1 MIKKLRWK
9 FIAVAMISIIV
20 VLMAIIGTI
29 TLINYNKTV
38 DNIDKVLTVLV
49 DNDGK
54 FNGLDFGD
62 DNLKNT
68 DGNNNKDNLNHQ
80 KDHGEFTKETPYW
93 TRFFSVK
100 FTNSNPDPAVD
111 TSMIASVSK
120 EEAIDMAKET
130 INNNSMIGFYGA
142 YRYKVKIADDFKLVV
157 FVDCTKE
164 MRSIRYFVFT
174 GTWISLVGIIAVFI
188 IVFIFSK
195 IVFNPV
201 KRTYDKQKR
210 FVTNAAHELKTPLT
224 IISANNEL
232 IDAQY
237 NSLDETQAIDKQV
250 KKLTIMINNLT
261 LLSKLDE
268 EDKNVDLKEKVDL
281 TKLSNDLIEP
291 FKVIFESRNIKF
303 KFFVDDNCYIKGNTN
318 LISQLLS
325 LLIDN
330 ANKYALTYIDF
341 EVRIVGKG
349 VELKTSN
356 DADIDEKNPNLLL
369 ERFYRND
376 KARGKIE
383 GSGIGLSVVNEIVKL
398 HKGTIKL
405 NASNNVYSC
414 VIKFKN

>member
-54 FNGLDFGD
+54 FDDLDFGD
-62 DNLKNT
+62 DNLENT
-68 DGNNNKDNLNHQ
+68 DGNNNKDNLNPQ
-80 KDHGEFTKETPYW
+80 EDHGEFTKETPYW

-100 FTNSNPDPAVD
+100 FTNSNPNPTVD

-130 INNNSMIGFYGA
+130 IDSNSMIGFYGA
-142 YRYKVKIADDFKLVV
+142 YRYKVKITDDFKLVV

-303 KFFVDDNCYIKGNTN
+303 NFFVDDNCYIKGNTN

-330 ANKYALTYIDF
+330 ANKYALTYINF

>member
-49 DNDGK
+49 DNNGK
-54 FNGLDFGD
+54 FDDLDFGD
-62 DNLKNT
+62 DNLENT
-68 DGNNNKDNLNHQ
+68 DGNNNKDNQNHQ

-130 INNNSMIGFYGA
+130 IDSNSMIGFYGA

-303 KFFVDDNCYIKGNTN
+303 NYFVDDNCYIKGNTN

-330 ANKYALTYIDF
+330 ANKYALTYINF
-341 EVRIVGKG
+341 EVRIVGKY

-405 NASNNVYSC
+405 NASNNIYSC

>member
-68 DGNNNKDNLNHQ
+68 GGNNNKDNLNPP
-80 KDHGEFTKETPYW
+80 KDYGEFTKETPYW

-130 INNNSMIGFYGA
+130 IDSNSMIGFYGA

-232 IDAQY
+232 IDAEY

-281 TKLSNDLIEP
+281 TKLSNDLIES

-303 KFFVDDNCYIKGNTN
+303 NFFVDDNCYIKGNTN

-330 ANKYALTYIDF
+330 ANKYALTYINF

>member
-49 DNDGK
+49 DNNGK
-54 FNGLDFGD
+54 FDDLDFGD
-62 DNLKNT
+62 DNLENT
-68 DGNNNKDNLNHQ
+68 DSNNSKDNLNHQ

-120 EEAIDMAKET
+120 EEAIDMARET
-130 INNNSMIGFYGA
+130 IDSNSMIGFYGA

-303 KFFVDDNCYIKGNTN
+303 NFFVDDNCYIKGNTN

-330 ANKYALTYIDF
+330 ANKYALTYINF

>member
-80 KDHGEFTKETPYW
+80 KDYGEFTKETPYW

-100 FTNSNPDPAVD
+100 FTNSNPDPAVN

-120 EEAIDMAKET
+120 EEAIDMAKKT
-130 INNNSMIGFYGA
+130 IDSNSMIGFYGA

-232 IDAQY
+232 IDAEY

-303 KFFVDDNCYIKGNTN
+303 NFFVDDNCYIKGNTN

-330 ANKYALTYIDF
+330 ANKYALTYINF

>member
-49 DNDGK
+49 DNNGK
-54 FNGLDFGD
+54 FDDLDFGD
-62 DNLKNT
+62 DNLENT

-130 INNNSMIGFYGA
+130 IDSNSMIGFYGA

-268 EDKNVDLKEKVDL
+268 EEKNVDLKEKVDL
-281 TKLSNDLIEP
+281 TKLSNDLIES

-303 KFFVDDNCYIKGNTN
+303 NFFVDDNCYIKGNTN

-330 ANKYALTYIDF
+330 ANKYALTYINF

-405 NASNNVYSC
+405 NASNNIYSC

>member
-1 MIKKLRWK
+1 
-9 FIAVAMISIIV
+9 MISIIV

-29 TLINYNKTV
+29 TLINYNKTI

-49 DNDGK
+49 DNNGK
-54 FNGLDFGD
+54 FDDLDFGD
-62 DNLKNT
+62 DNLENT

-100 FTNSNPDPAVD
+100 FTNSNPEPAVD

-120 EEAIDMAKET
+120 EEAIDMARET
-130 INNNSMIGFYGA
+130 IDSNSMIGFYGA

-201 KRTYDKQKR
+201 KRTYDKQKK
-210 FVTNAAHELKTPLT
+210 FVTNAAHELKIPLT

-303 KFFVDDNCYIKGNTN
+303 NFFVDDNCYIKGNTN

-330 ANKYALTYIDF
+330 ANKYALTYINF

-356 DADIDEKNPNLLL
+356 DADMDEKNPNLLL
-369 ERFYRND
+369 ERFYGND

>member
-1 MIKKLRWK
+1 
-9 FIAVAMISIIV
+9 MISIIV

-54 FNGLDFGD
+54 FDDLDFGD
-62 DNLKNT
+62 DNLENT

-80 KDHGEFTKETPYW
+80 ENPGEFTKETPYW

-130 INNNSMIGFYGA
+130 IDSNSMIGFYGA

-164 MRSIRYFVFT
+164 MRSIRYFAFT

-232 IDAQY
+232 IDAEY

-303 KFFVDDNCYIKGNTN
+303 NFFVDDNCYIKGNTN

>member
-80 KDHGEFTKETPYW
+80 KDYGGITKETPYW

-120 EEAIDMAKET
+120 EEAINMAKET
-130 INNNSMIGFYGA
+130 IDSNSMIGFYGA

-232 IDAQY
+232 IDAEY

-303 KFFVDDNCYIKGNTN
+303 NFFVDDNCYIKGNTN

>member
-49 DNDGK
+49 DNNGK
-54 FNGLDFGD
+54 FDDLDFGD
-62 DNLKNT
+62 DNLENT

-80 KDHGEFTKETPYW
+80 KDHGEFTKETSYW

-130 INNNSMIGFYGA
+130 IDSNSMIGFYGA

-303 KFFVDDNCYIKGNTN
+303 NFFVDDNCYIKGNTN

-330 ANKYALTYIDF
+330 ANKYALTYINF

>member
-1 MIKKLRWK
+1 
-9 FIAVAMISIIV
+9 MISIIV

-49 DNDGK
+49 DNNGK
-54 FNGLDFGD
+54 FDDLDFGD
-62 DNLKNT
+62 DNLENT

-80 KDHGEFTKETPYW
+80 KNHGEFTKETPYW
-93 TRFFSVK
+93 TRFFSAK

-130 INNNSMIGFYGA
+130 IDSNSMIGFYGA

-268 EDKNVDLKEKVDL
+268 EDKNVDLKERVDL

-303 KFFVDDNCYIKGNTN
+303 NFFVDDNCYIKGNTN

-330 ANKYALTYIDF
+330 ANKYALTYINF
-341 EVRIVGKG
+341 EVRIVGNG

>member
-20 VLMAIIGTI
+20 VLMVIIGTI

-54 FNGLDFGD
+54 FDDLDFGD
-62 DNLKNT
+62 DNLENT
-68 DGNNNKDNLNHQ
+68 DGNNNKDNLNSQ
-80 KDHGEFTKETPYW
+80 KDYGEFTKETPYW

-100 FTNSNPDPAVD
+100 FTNSNPDPIVD

-130 INNNSMIGFYGA
+130 IDSNSMIGFYGA
-142 YRYKVKIADDFKLVV
+142 YRYKVKIADNFKLVV

-164 MRSIRYFVFT
+164 MSFVRYFTFT

-232 IDAQY
+232 IDAEY

-303 KFFVDDNCYIKGNTN
+303 NFFVDDNCYIKGNTN

-405 NASNNVYSC
+405 NVFNNVYSC

>member
-49 DNDGK
+49 DNNGK
-54 FNGLDFGD
+54 FDDLDFGD
-62 DNLKNT
+62 DNLENT
-68 DGNNNKDNLNHQ
+68 DGDNNKDNLNHQ

-130 INNNSMIGFYGA
+130 IDSNSMIGFYGA

-164 MRSIRYFVFT
+164 MRSIRYFVFA

-268 EDKNVDLKEKVDL
+268 EDKNVDLKERVDL

-303 KFFVDDNCYIKGNTN
+303 NFFVDDNCYIKGNTN

-330 ANKYALTYIDF
+330 ANKYALTYINF

-405 NASNNVYSC
+405 NASNNIYSC

>member
-68 DGNNNKDNLNHQ
+68 GGNNNKDNLNPP
-80 KDHGEFTKETPYW
+80 KDYGEFTKETPYW

-130 INNNSMIGFYGA
+130 IDSNSMIGFYGA

-232 IDAQY
+232 IDAEY

-303 KFFVDDNCYIKGNTN
+303 NFFVDDNCYIKGNTN

-341 EVRIVGKG
+341 EVRIVGKC

>member
-68 DGNNNKDNLNHQ
+68 DVNNNKDNLNHQ
-80 KDHGEFTKETPYW
+80 KDYGEFTKETPYW

-120 EEAIDMAKET
+120 EEAINMAKET
-130 INNNSMIGFYGA
+130 IDSNSMIGFYGA

-201 KRTYDKQKR
+201 KRIYDKQKR

-224 IISANNEL
+224 IISSNNEL
-232 IDAQY
+232 IDAEY

-303 KFFVDDNCYIKGNTN
+303 NFFVDDNCYIKGNTN

>member
-1 MIKKLRWK
+1 
-9 FIAVAMISIIV
+9 MISIIV

-49 DNDGK
+49 DNGGK
-54 FNGLDFGD
+54 FNNLDFGD
-62 DNLKNT
+62 DNLENT

-100 FTNSNPDPAVD
+100 FTNSSPDPAVD

-120 EEAIDMAKET
+120 EEAIDMAKKT
-130 INNNSMIGFYGA
+130 IDSNSMIGFYGA

-303 KFFVDDNCYIKGNTN
+303 NFFVDDNCYIKGNTN

-414 VIKFKN
+414 VIKFKS

>member
-1 MIKKLRWK
+1 
-9 FIAVAMISIIV
+9 MISIIV

-49 DNDGK
+49 DNGGK
-54 FNGLDFGD
+54 FNNLDFGD
-62 DNLKNT
+62 DNLENT

-130 INNNSMIGFYGA
+130 IDSNSMIGFYGA
-142 YRYKVKIADDFKLVV
+142 YRYKVKITDDFKLVV

-164 MRSIRYFVFT
+164 MRSIRYSVFT

-268 EDKNVDLKEKVDL
+268 EEKNVDLKEKVDL

-303 KFFVDDNCYIKGNTN
+303 NFFVDDNCYIKGNTN

-330 ANKYALTYIDF
+330 ANKYALTYINF

>member
-49 DNDGK
+49 DNNGK
-54 FNGLDFGD
+54 FDDLDFGD
-62 DNLKNT
+62 DNLENT

-93 TRFFSVK
+93 TRFFFVK

-130 INNNSMIGFYGA
+130 IDSNSMIGFYGA

-303 KFFVDDNCYIKGNTN
+303 NFFVDDNCYIKGNTN

-330 ANKYALTYIDF
+330 ANKYALTYINF

>member
-49 DNDGK
+49 DNGGK
-54 FNGLDFGD
+54 FNNLDFGD

-100 FTNSNPDPAVD
+100 FTNSSPDPAVD

-130 INNNSMIGFYGA
+130 IDSNSMIGFYGA

-164 MRSIRYFVFT
+164 MRSIKYFVFT

-250 KKLTIMINNLT
+250 KKLTIMINHLT

-303 KFFVDDNCYIKGNTN
+303 NFFVDDNCYIKGNTN

-341 EVRIVGKG
+341 EVRIVGKY

>member
-1 MIKKLRWK
+1 
-9 FIAVAMISIIV
+9 MISIIV

-68 DGNNNKDNLNHQ
+68 GGNNNKDNLNPP
-80 KDHGEFTKETPYW
+80 KDYGEFTKETPYW

-111 TSMIASVSK
+111 TSMIVSVSK
-120 EEAIDMAKET
+120 EEAIDMAKKT
-130 INNNSMIGFYGA
+130 IDSNSMIGFYGA

-303 KFFVDDNCYIKGNTN
+303 NFFVDDNCYIKGNTN

-341 EVRIVGKG
+341 EVRIVGKC

-405 NASNNVYSC
+405 NASNNEYSC

>member
-1 MIKKLRWK
+1 
-9 FIAVAMISIIV
+9 MISIIV

-68 DGNNNKDNLNHQ
+68 GGNNNKDNLNPP
-80 KDHGEFTKETPYW
+80 KDYGEFTKETPYW

-120 EEAIDMAKET
+120 EEAIDMAKKT
-130 INNNSMIGFYGA
+130 IDSNSMIGFYGA

-224 IISANNEL
+224 IILANNEL
-232 IDAQY
+232 IDAEY

-303 KFFVDDNCYIKGNTN
+303 NFFVDDNCYIKGNTN

-405 NASNNVYSC
+405 NASNNEYSC

>member
-54 FNGLDFGD
+54 FDDLDFGD
-62 DNLKNT
+62 DNLENT

-80 KDHGEFTKETPYW
+80 EDHGEFTKETPYW

-130 INNNSMIGFYGA
+130 IDSNSMIGFYGA
-142 YRYKVKIADDFKLVV
+142 YRYKVKITDDFKLVV

-237 NSLDETQAIDKQV
+237 NSLDEIQAIDKQV

-303 KFFVDDNCYIKGNTN
+303 NFFVDDNCYIKGNMN

>member
-54 FNGLDFGD
+54 FDDLDFGD
-62 DNLKNT
+62 DNLENT
-68 DGNNNKDNLNHQ
+68 DGNNSKDNLNHQ
-80 KDHGEFTKETPYW
+80 GDHGEFTKETPYW

-130 INNNSMIGFYGA
+130 IDSNSMIGFYGA

-303 KFFVDDNCYIKGNTN
+303 NFFVDDNCYIKGNTN

-341 EVRIVGKG
+341 EVRIVGKY

-414 VIKFKN
+414 AIKFKN

>member
-20 VLMAIIGTI
+20 VLMVIIGTI

-49 DNDGK
+49 DNGGK
-54 FNGLDFGD
+54 FNNLDFGD

-80 KDHGEFTKETPYW
+80 KDHGKFTKETPYW

-130 INNNSMIGFYGA
+130 IDSNSMIGFYGA

-174 GTWISLVGIIAVFI
+174 GTWISLVGIIAIFI

-281 TKLSNDLIEP
+281 TKLSNDLIGS

-303 KFFVDDNCYIKGNTN
+303 NFFVDDNCYIKGNTN

-341 EVRIVGKG
+341 EARIVGKY

>member
-49 DNDGK
+49 DNGGK
-54 FNGLDFGD
+54 FNNLDFGD

-68 DGNNNKDNLNHQ
+68 DGNNSKDNLNHQ
-80 KDHGEFTKETPYW
+80 KDHGEFTKETLYW

-100 FTNSNPDPAVD
+100 FTNSSPDPAVD

-130 INNNSMIGFYGA
+130 IDSNSMIGFYGA

-303 KFFVDDNCYIKGNTN
+303 NFFVDDNCYIKGNTN

-330 ANKYALTYIDF
+330 ANKYALTYINF

>member
-49 DNDGK
+49 DNGGK
-54 FNGLDFGD
+54 FNNLDFGD
-62 DNLKNT
+62 DNLENT
-68 DGNNNKDNLNHQ
+68 DGNNNKDNLNPP
-80 KDHGEFTKETPYW
+80 KDYGEFTKETPYW

-130 INNNSMIGFYGA
+130 IDSNSMIGFYGA

-303 KFFVDDNCYIKGNTN
+303 NFFVDDNCYIKGNTN

-341 EVRIVGKG
+341 EVRIVGKY

-356 DADIDEKNPNLLL
+356 DADINEKNPNLLL

-414 VIKFKN
+414 VIKFKS

>member
-1 MIKKLRWK
+1 
-9 FIAVAMISIIV
+9 MISIIV

-49 DNDGK
+49 DNGGK
-54 FNGLDFGD
+54 FNNLDFGD
-62 DNLKNT
+62 DNLENT

-100 FTNSNPDPAVD
+100 FTNSSPDPAVD

-120 EEAIDMAKET
+120 EEAIDMAKKT
-130 INNNSMIGFYGA
+130 IDSNSMIGFYGA

-174 GTWISLVGIIAVFI
+174 ATWISLVGIIAVFI

-303 KFFVDDNCYIKGNTN
+303 NFFVDDNCYIKGNTN

-330 ANKYALTYIDF
+330 ASKYALTYINF

>member
-49 DNDGK
+49 DNNGK
-54 FNGLDFGD
+54 FDDLDFGD
-62 DNLKNT
+62 DNLENT

-93 TRFFSVK
+93 TRFFFVK

-130 INNNSMIGFYGA
+130 IDSNSMIGFYGA

-303 KFFVDDNCYIKGNTN
+303 NFFVDDNCYIKGNTN

-330 ANKYALTYIDF
+330 ANKYALTYINF

-398 HKGTIKL
+398 HKGSIKL

>member
-1 MIKKLRWK
+1 
-9 FIAVAMISIIV
+9 MISIIV

-80 KDHGEFTKETPYW
+80 KDYDEFTKETPYW

-120 EEAIDMAKET
+120 EEAINMAKET
-130 INNNSMIGFYGA
+130 IDSNSMIGFYGA

-232 IDAQY
+232 IDAEY

-303 KFFVDDNCYIKGNTN
+303 NFFVDDNCYIKGNTN

-330 ANKYALTYIDF
+330 ANKYALTYINF

>member
-80 KDHGEFTKETPYW
+80 KDYGEFTKETPYW

-120 EEAIDMAKET
+120 EEAIDMAKKT
-130 INNNSMIGFYGA
+130 IDSNSMIGFYGA

-232 IDAQY
+232 IDAEY

-303 KFFVDDNCYIKGNTN
+303 NFFVDDNCYIKGNTN

-330 ANKYALTYIDF
+330 ANKYALTYINF

-405 NASNNVYSC
+405 NASNNEYSC

>member
-1 MIKKLRWK
+1 
-9 FIAVAMISIIV
+9 MISIIV

-54 FNGLDFGD
+54 FDDLDFGD
-62 DNLKNT
+62 DNLENT
-68 DGNNNKDNLNHQ
+68 DGNNNKDNLNSQ
-80 KDHGEFTKETPYW
+80 KDYGEFTKETPYW

-120 EEAIDMAKET
+120 EEAINMAKET
-130 INNNSMIGFYGA
+130 IDSNSMIGFYGA

-232 IDAQY
+232 IDAEY

-303 KFFVDDNCYIKGNTN
+303 NFFVDDNCYIKGNTN

-330 ANKYALTYIDF
+330 ANKYALTYINF
-341 EVRIVGKG
+341 EVRIVGKC

>member
-80 KDHGEFTKETPYW
+80 KDYGEFTKETPYW

-120 EEAIDMAKET
+120 EEAIDMAKKT
-130 INNNSMIGFYGA
+130 IDSNSMIGFYGA

-232 IDAQY
+232 IDAEY

-303 KFFVDDNCYIKGNTN
+303 NFFVDDNCYIKGNTN

>member
-1 MIKKLRWK
+1 
-9 FIAVAMISIIV
+9 MISIIV

-49 DNDGK
+49 DNNGK
-54 FNGLDFGD
+54 FDDLDFGD
-62 DNLKNT
+62 DNLENT

-100 FTNSNPDPAVD
+100 FTNSSPDPAVD

-130 INNNSMIGFYGA
+130 IDSNSMIGFYGA

-303 KFFVDDNCYIKGNTN
+303 NFFVDDNCYIKGNTN

-341 EVRIVGKG
+341 EVRIVGKS

>member
-1 MIKKLRWK
+1 
-9 FIAVAMISIIV
+9 MISIIV

-54 FNGLDFGD
+54 FDDLDFGD
-62 DNLKNT
+62 DNLENT

-80 KDHGEFTKETPYW
+80 EDHGEFIKETPYW

-100 FTNSNPDPAVD
+100 FTNSNPNPTVD

-130 INNNSMIGFYGA
+130 IDSNSMIGFYGA
-142 YRYKVKIADDFKLVV
+142 YRYKVKITDDFKLVV

-281 TKLSNDLIEP
+281 TKLSNDLIES

-303 KFFVDDNCYIKGNTN
+303 NFFVDDNCYIKGNMN

-330 ANKYALTYIDF
+330 ANKYALTYINF

>member
-1 MIKKLRWK
+1 
-9 FIAVAMISIIV
+9 MISIIV

-49 DNDGK
+49 DNGGK
-54 FNGLDFGD
+54 FNNLDFGD

-142 YRYKVKIADDFKLVV
+142 YRYKVKITDDFKLVV

-303 KFFVDDNCYIKGNTN
+303 NFFVDDNCYIKGNTN

-405 NASNNVYSC
+405 NASNNIYSC

>member
-1 MIKKLRWK
+1 
-9 FIAVAMISIIV
+9 MISIIV

-80 KDHGEFTKETPYW
+80 KDYGEFTKETPYW

-120 EEAIDMAKET
+120 EEAINMAKET
-130 INNNSMIGFYGA
+130 IDSNSMIGFYGA

-232 IDAQY
+232 IDAEY

-281 TKLSNDLIEP
+281 TKLSNDLIES

-303 KFFVDDNCYIKGNTN
+303 NFFVDDNCYIKGNTN

-330 ANKYALTYIDF
+330 ANKYALTYINF